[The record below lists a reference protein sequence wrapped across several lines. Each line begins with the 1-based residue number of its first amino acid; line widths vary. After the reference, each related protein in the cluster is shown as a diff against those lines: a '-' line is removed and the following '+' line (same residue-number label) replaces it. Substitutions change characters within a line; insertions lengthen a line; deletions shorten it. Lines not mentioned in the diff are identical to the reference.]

1 MNPTP
6 VNSSNVTNFGFSTL
20 FQLYAKQ
27 IVFDITGLTTF
38 LSGGAANVVGIFF
51 KVTDPTG
58 IVIKDIDFTS
68 PDIDPSSASTY
79 TVAIPN
85 PSFGFGWWQISG
97 ILVDQDNKQYPINLK
112 KEVCVPVGFDGMSV
126 PGTFDV
132 LVNCYTPSL
141 KISETTNLSYNKL
154 PALSTT
160 KSGNLYYPQGTLSAV
175 AFAFTPFSIV
185 GGGQVYTG
193 DYLIKNTTTTT
204 YDLQD
209 QVAVEI
215 KYVTSYAFP
224 VDCNSS
230 LGTVLCCIDDLNQ
243 LYQNEPN
250 SERGLDA
257 KSKLDAASYSLYS
270 ALIKEKLGQDA
281 STDVKNIK
289 TILNCDCNC
298 TSALAEP
305 IALGTDTNPIIQQ
318 FTPAGGVTIDTAPSG
333 NTVNYTI
340 STKVVQFTKQDSG
353 DLAFSITRTDSQY
366 GTIYAIAFDYNQ
378 LATTILT
385 TIQNDEGLIAMLK
398 NLVESVTDGV
408 DLSGLTNNCIITIN
422 NCNYLLV
429 ESTDIAKTITS
440 IKIDG
445 TTHNAPSSLLL
456 TNVSGIATWLNGLTL
471 GTFTANFDSGSQTV
485 SIVSN
490 ANPHLITTFIMTAGA
505 VTISRQFTR
514 NCIGLTDVLNAIGT
528 YICALD
534 GTKIKF
540 GATGIQLYT
549 YNTDGSINKNNVSA
563 VASITGTL
571 TNVINSLN
579 ALYTTLQGQ
588 GFNCISVKALFQP
601 NSNLLVNGDGVFGL
615 KGNACATM
623 PFAQLANILLTA
635 ISNDT
640 GLQGQLCGL
649 TQLCAG
655 AVCAPV
661 TNVSATFVS
670 GTLTIN
676 CNNNGGGTTP
686 IQIFYRIANSGNT
699 FTEVDIVASAL
710 PKAIA
715 SLTNGQYEVQVS
727 KTCGNGV
734 TSPVVGVLSNNACT
748 PPVAF
753 SVAISGSNFVVTGTL
768 TSPQTKIN
776 VIMTDPNGGQT
787 TVLHDFAATSGT
799 FNIPIPAGLFGNYSF
814 VGQSVCDST
823 TTPIFAST
831 FTNPVV
837 VTNTNPAGLNFRV
850 SASYNMTFTDVSDD
864 TASGV
869 PTSFNGSINSANQ
882 SDNCPSLSSGTIS
895 ATLTGTPPTSFTIY
909 LRLVKNG
916 TTIIDQVVITAA
928 GTFTL
933 TNSALITYPDQI
945 SVEID
950 Q

>member
-1 MNPTP
+1 MNPLP
-6 VNSSNVTNFGFSTL
+6 VNSTNVITFGFSML

-27 IVFDITGLTTF
+27 IVFDITGLSTF
-38 LSGGAANVVGIFF
+38 NSGGAANVAGIFF
-51 KVTDPTG
+51 KVIDPTG
-58 IVIKDIDFTS
+58 ITLKDIDLTS
-68 PDIDPSSASTY
+68 PDIDPSTQTSY

-85 PSFGFGWWQISG
+85 PSFGFGWWQITG
-97 ILVDQDNKQYPINLK
+97 ILVDQDNKQYPIILK
-112 KEVCVPVGFDGMSV
+112 KEVCVPENFNGLSID
-126 PGTFDV
+126 GTFDV

-141 KISETTNLSYNKL
+141 RIAETTNLSYNKKSPL
-154 PALSTT
+154 TT
-160 KSGNLYYPQGTLSAV
+160 VKSGNLYYPQGTLAQV
-175 AFAFTPFSIV
+175 PFVFTPFYIA
-185 GGGQVYTG
+185 GGQQVYTG
-193 DYLIKNTTTTT
+193 DYLIKNTTTAT
-204 YDLQD
+204 YDLED
-209 QVAVEI
+209 QAAVEI
-215 KYVTSYAFP
+215 KYITNYGFP

-230 LGTVLCCIDDLNQ
+230 LGTVLCCIDDLSK

-257 KSKLDAASYSLYS
+257 KSKLDAASYSIYS

-281 STDVKNIK
+281 STDVKNIQ

-305 IALGTDTNPIIQQ
+305 IALGADSNPIIQQ
-318 FTPAGGVTIDTAPSG
+318 FTQAGGVTINSSISG

-353 DLAFSITRTDSQY
+353 DLNFSISRTDSQY
-366 GTIYAIAFDYNQ
+366 GTIYAIAFDYDQ

-385 TIQNDEGLIAMLK
+385 TIQNDEGLTAMLK

-408 DLSGLTNNCIITIN
+408 DLSGLTSNCIITIN

-456 TNVSGIATWLNGLTL
+456 TNISGIATWLNGLTL
-471 GTFTANFDSGSQTV
+471 GTFTANFDSGSNTV

-490 ANPHLITTFIMTAGA
+490 ANSHLITTFIMTAGA
-505 VTISRQFTR
+505 VTITRQFTR

-534 GTKIKF
+534 GTKVKF
-540 GATGIQLYT
+540 GTTGIQLYT
-549 YNTDGSINKNNVSA
+549 YNTDGSINKNNLSA
-563 VASITGTL
+563 VSSITGTL
-571 TNVINSLN
+571 INVVNAVN

-588 GFNCISVKALFQP
+588 GFNCTSVKALFQP
-601 NSNLLVNGDGVFGL
+601 NTNLLQATDGLYGQ
-615 KGNACATM
+615 KGNVCASMT
-623 PFAQLANILLTA
+623 FDEIASILLTK
-635 ISNDT
+635 ISNST
-640 GLQGQLCGL
+640 ALQGQFCGIVALCSGP
-649 TQLCAG
+649 
-655 AVCAPV
+655 VCAPV
-661 TNVSATFVS
+661 TNLSATFAS

-686 IQIFYRIANSGNT
+686 IQIFYRIAGSGNT

-710 PKAIA
+710 PKSIA

-727 KTCGNGV
+727 KTCTNGV
-734 TSPVVGVLSNNACT
+734 TSPVAATLSNNACT

-753 SVAISGSNFVVTGTL
+753 GVTISGSNFVVTGTL

-787 TVLHDFAATSGT
+787 TTLHDFGATSGT

-814 VGQSVCDST
+814 IAQAVCDNT
-823 TTPIFAST
+823 TTPVFASV

-837 VTNTNPAGLNFRV
+837 VTNTNPAGLNFRA
-850 SASYNMTFTDVSDD
+850 SASYNMVFTDISNG

-869 PTSFNGSINSANQ
+869 PTSFNGSINPGNQ

-895 ATLTGTPPTSFTIY
+895 VTLTGTPPGTPAIF

-916 TTIIDQVVITAA
+916 TTIISNVAVTAA

-933 TNSALITYPDQI
+933 TNTAPIVYPDQI
-945 SVEID
+945 SIEID